1 MGMGVGVA
9 WERKK
14 EVMHGSSE
22 GVLVQEMGCKK
33 VVEVG
38 RGSRGIYRAYRCI
51 YYRGLFGYIIYSCM
65 YSVYWWGDQLGSVI
79 YFGCAMYRNVSY
91 SRYIGLVSIY
101 IRFTVGDMLHIGYI
115 SVRSRGMA

>member
-1 MGMGVGVA
+1 
-9 WERKK
+9 
-14 EVMHGSSE
+14 MHGSSE
-22 GVLVQEMGCKK
+22 GVLVQEMGCEK

-38 RGSRGIYRAYRCI
+38 RGGRRGVVRGIYRAYRCI
-51 YYRGLFGYIIYSCM
+51 YYRGLLGYIIYSCM

-101 IRFTVGDMLHIGYI
+101 IRFTVGVMLHIGYI